1 MMLAASSSSAQVCEN
16 CIAIPRSTFELS
28 KKAVDEVKASRVLID
43 KQSREIELLQ
53 ENSRLKDQV
62 IEALKESSA
71 LKDGQLKA
79 KDETIAAEQK
89 AHKATESQL
98 AIETKEKEKAQ
109 RSAKFWRK
117 IGTVA
122 GAAAGVLIFGAMH

>member
-1 MMLAASSSSAQVCEN
+1 MIEAQ
-16 CIAIPRSTFELS
+16 R
-28 KKAVDEVKASRVLID
+28 EVL
-43 KQSREIELLQ
+43 
-53 ENSRLKDQV
+53 RLKDAR
-62 IEALKESSA
+62 IAEKESEVEGERNA
-71 LKDGQLKA
+71 R
-79 KDETIAAEQK
+79 E
-89 AHKATESQL
+89 ATEKQL

>member
-1 MMLAASSSSAQVCEN
+1 LLREN
-16 CIAIPRSTFELS
+16 TA
-28 KKAVDEVKASRVLID
+28 
-43 KQSREIELLQ
+43 
-53 ENSRLKDQV
+53 LKDQV
-62 IEALKESSA
+62 IEAQREVLR
-71 LKDGQLKA
+71 LKDDRIVEKEREVEGERNAREL
-79 KDETIAAEQK
+79 
-89 AHKATESQL
+89 TEKQL